1 MYMNNMQFEPQFPGH
16 GDDPDRPGHGMSGPG
31 NSRGA
36 GFFGNQENPEPFTDP
51 GVVSDDI
58 VEGDWLSVAE
68 AVAYC
73 ASRGLSR
80 NIKTVRRWAH
90 RSFAHPE
97 SAEVLVRKQDTDTD
111 FRYVIE
117 RGSLDVKIAQ
127 ELDFEKQKLKVGI
140 SGQVQPG
147 TAMSGDAVIRNDK
160 ETPHRTDTDA
170 PEPVR
175 AGAPLSGVNDEPK
188 TKDNEKSVTEDEETA
203 NLRPGRIDEAFYQQQ
218 IEEKDRQIGKL
229 HTQLE
234 RRDEQIMSMLERDRE
249 TNILIKGLQEAL
261 LPVSRDEDDTRTR
274 KLSVKSHS
282 RGDIDD
288 GRDQA
293 DGV

>member
-1 MYMNNMQFEPQFPGH
+1 MNNMQFEPQFPGH
-16 GDDPDRPGHGMSGPG
+16 GDDPGRPGHGMSGPG
-31 NSRGA
+31 VNSSA
-36 GFFGNQENPEPFTDP
+36 GYHENQEYPDP
-51 GVVSDDI
+51 LVDPDLVYDDI

-127 ELDFEKQKLKVGI
+127 ELDFEAQKKRAGI

-147 TAMSGDAVIRNDK
+147 PAMSGDVVIRDNKDLID
-160 ETPHRTDTDA
+160 RTDTDA
-170 PEPVR
+170 PEPAR
-175 AGAPLSGVNDEPK
+175 AGAPLSGENDETKP
-188 TKDNEKSVTEDEETA
+188 KDNGKSGSNGEETTNA
-203 NLRPGRIDEAFYQQQ
+203 RPDRIDETFYQQQ

-261 LPVSRDEDDTRTR
+261 LPVSRDEDETRTR

-293 DGV
+293 DDV